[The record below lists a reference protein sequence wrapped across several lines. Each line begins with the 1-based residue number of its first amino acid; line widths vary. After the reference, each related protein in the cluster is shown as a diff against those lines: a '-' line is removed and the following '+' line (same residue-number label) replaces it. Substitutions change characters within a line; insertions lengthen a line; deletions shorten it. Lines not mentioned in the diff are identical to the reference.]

1 MECFHG
7 GSGYWSYIMC
17 AFVESVC
24 EQYLGST
31 SGCISIFVFFKYDAL
46 LVSFPALPTC
56 NCTAGWGLRI
66 RLLYFNVTQCSLV
79 PRPSITANTMEGLV
93 KLLRRMTSG
102 TRWEA

>member
-31 SGCISIFVFFKYDAL
+31 SGCISIFKYDAL
-46 LVSFPALPTC
+46 LVSFPGSFHMQLHSWVGPENKT
-56 NCTAGWGLRI
+56 TVL
-66 RLLYFNVTQCSLV
+66 QCYS
-79 PRPSITANTMEGLV
+79 M
-93 KLLRRMTSG
+93 
-102 TRWEA
+102 